1 MHNDQSRPNGTR
13 AGAEVPCGIDLDE
26 LLAFLRARLGM
37 VAAILLACEALIVAA
52 SLLVTP
58 EFRAESLVRMAKIAE
73 IQGEQ
78 GLILE
83 KTRERLAAQP
93 VILAPR
99 AAQNTVLITATG
111 GTPEEAAAL
120 AEQATEAL
128 IEEGRKVVEDYLRIP
143 QALQAIREDAIAQL
157 DADIRGLFPGES
169 VGREADQLLAMT
181 RGAAMEQLFE
191 ARTRLY
197 ADLVQ
202 DKLKT
207 QRDFSPPVRIDAPHA
222 MPQQSRPRWGRNLL
236 LGAGFG
242 ACFGAFVV
250 VLLGV
255 FRQLAVQPSR

>member
-13 AGAEVPCGIDLDE
+13 AGAEVPCSIDLDE

-78 GLILE
+78 GLILD

-111 GTPEEAAAL
+111 GTPEEAVAL
-120 AEQATEAL
+120 AEQATEVL
-128 IEEGRKVVEDYLRIP
+128 IEEGRKVVEDYLQIP
-143 QALQAIREDAIAQL
+143 QARQAMREDAIARL
-157 DADIRGLFPGES
+157 DADIRGLFSGES
-169 VGREADQLLAMT
+169 RGREAGLLLTMT
-181 RGAAMEQLFE
+181 RGAIFE
-191 ARTRLY
+191 ARSRLY
-197 ADLVQ
+197 ADLIE
-202 DKLKT
+202 DKLNT